1 MIVADDDGV
10 AVVRRDEAH
19 AVLKAC
25 QARADREAAVRE
37 RYAAGELSLDV
48 SGMRDRLA
56 ERGLRYV
63 DQAAT
68 VQAAHAQ
75 AATVQ
80 AATVQAAP
88 VRAAQAPDAT

>member
-1 MIVADDDGV
+1 
-10 AVVRRDEAH
+10 
-19 AVLKAC
+19 
-25 QARADREAAVRE
+25 VRE

-63 DQAAT
+63 DQAA
-68 VQAAHAQ
+68 H
-75 AATVQ
+75 VQ

-88 VRAAQAPDAT
+88 VPAAQAPDAT